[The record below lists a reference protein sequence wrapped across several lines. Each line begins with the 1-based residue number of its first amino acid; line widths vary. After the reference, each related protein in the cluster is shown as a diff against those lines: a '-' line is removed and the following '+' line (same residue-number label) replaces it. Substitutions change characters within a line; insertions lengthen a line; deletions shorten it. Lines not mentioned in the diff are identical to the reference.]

1 MTGRAVAD
9 GRVKATAAYY
19 RRHALRSRELAQKV
33 RDKEVKTHLLSVAE
47 QYERLGDEA
56 EQDQPGRD

>member
-1 MTGRAVAD
+1 
-9 GRVKATAAYY
+9 VKATAAYY